1 MFYLGAASKGG
12 LGMSGNDSNW
22 QRRHAIQIVAQ
33 LPEGTQD
40 ALMVLELAREVV
52 ETFLQADQRRAPA
65 AEVVSF
71 PGPATALRASASSV

>member
-1 MFYLGAASKGG
+1 
-12 LGMSGNDSNW
+12 MSVNDSNW

-52 ETFLQADQRRAPA
+52 ETFLQADQRRVPV

-71 PGPATALRASASSV
+71 PASAIALRASASSA